1 MMPKKSKNAPAKKSA
16 KAARSSAF
24 ELPIAPVIRIAK
36 NNGANRLSIQ
46 GTRAIVARTEEYI
59 ANVARIASNAAAS
72 EGRKTIRA
80 EDVERCE
87 KNHLFLPI

>member
-1 MMPKKSKNAPAKKSA
+1 MPKKAKNAPAKQRAKS
-16 KAARSSAF
+16 ARSSASA
-24 ELPIAPVIRIAK
+24 LPIAPVIRIAK
-36 NNGANRLSIQ
+36 NSGAERISMD

-80 EDVERCE
+80 EDIE
-87 KNHLFLPI
+87 KC